1 MTLWV
6 TRPKRLAGAIAL
18 LAAIAWAQPA
28 AAEVPIL
35 GAGAH
40 VGVGYHIGPNALDV
54 LGDVS
59 FAGMVLSGQYWQQ
72 LAAPSMTYGQVGLR
86 TNLSPVPMLSIAPGV
101 GAVVTGGNFGPM
113 ASLTAGFAPFLLP
126 VAVEASA
133 GAAYVLNAGTL
144 FPYYAGVKFSPLPFT
159 ALALRY
165 RGWGGAASPTMPMAG
180 VAGPEIGVEIGI

>member
-6 TRPKRLAGAIAL
+6 TRPKRLAGAVAL

-28 AAEVPIL
+28 SAEVPIL

-59 FAGMVLSGQYWQQ
+59 FAGVVLSGQYWQQ
-72 LAAPSMTYGQVGLR
+72 LAAPSVTYGQVGLR

-101 GAVVTGGNFGPM
+101 GAVLTGGNFGPM
-113 ASLTAGFAPFLLP
+113 ANLTAGFAPFLLP

-165 RGWGGAASPTMPMAG
+165 RGWGGVGPMSTMN
-180 VAGPEIGVEIGI
+180 GPEIGVEIGI